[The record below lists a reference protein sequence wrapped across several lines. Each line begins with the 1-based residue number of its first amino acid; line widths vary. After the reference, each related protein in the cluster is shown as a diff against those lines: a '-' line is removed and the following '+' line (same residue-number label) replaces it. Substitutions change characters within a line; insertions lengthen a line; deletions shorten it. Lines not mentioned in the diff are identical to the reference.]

1 MTEWDKRIVLNEW
14 INKKIKYCKETSLLS
29 EDDKISLD
37 RLINEH
43 DREETNFLTLIADEL
58 SELKRYRTSS
68 YVYTYKQAQA
78 LIYCCNCVGL
88 NIDVEVIYNEQEI
101 KDVLK
106 EYDAEHKIIE
116 ELNDLSMEYI
126 KITRRKK

>member
-1 MTEWDKRIVLNEW
+1 MTEYDKRIVLNEW
-14 INKKIKYCKETSLLS
+14 INKKIKYCTEISLLS
-29 EDDKISLD
+29 EEDIKNLTIL
-37 RLINEH
+37 NEPER
-43 DREETNFLTLIADEL
+43 DQNNFLTLIADEL

-78 LIYCCNCVGL
+78 LIYCCNCLGL
-88 NIDVEVIYNEQEI
+88 NIDVEVVYNEQEI

>member
-1 MTEWDKRIVLNEW
+1 MTEFEKKMVLNDW
-14 INKKIKYCKETSLLS
+14 ICNKINHCKEISLLS

-37 RLINEH
+37 RLIKEH

-78 LIYCCNCVGL
+78 LIYCCNCLGL